1 VINPFIVLMRLSIAL
16 RVKKS
21 LIVLLRASFV
31 IQYFFILVLRKV
43 AMIVRKMNFS
53 GTELII
59 RLVVISGVVLIS
71 HLMLLRVF
79 VLVAKVLRVR
89 LLLFDLAEELMI
101 RMFVSKNLLISK
113 GL

>member
-1 VINPFIVLMRLSIAL
+1 
-16 RVKKS
+16 
-21 LIVLLRASFV
+21 
-31 IQYFFILVLRKV
+31 
-43 AMIVRKMNFS
+43 MIVRKMNFS